1 MSDAIYGS
9 AIIPLVGHR
18 ATFPCVLRLR
28 PAAGQSASR
37 AAICRTASDLA
48 RRRATGSSCVDSAP
62 SSFTGPVCGPSSGR
76 SAGPLPDRASALA
89 RGTPLARGPGHRA
102 APAAGGKATRKHR
115 ARIRGKGRSFMTAGL
130 QMRPQCAS
138 QAEPAGNPPAFCPA
152 VTRLRVS
159 AARRHRNERPAPD
172 RGSGKRFRPRHS
184 HARRTNGRSAGPG
197 QAC

>member
-18 ATFPCVLRLR
+18 ATFPCVLRSR

-37 AAICRTASDLA
+37 AAICRTASDWA

-62 SSFTGPVCGPSSGR
+62 SSFPGPVCGPSSGR

-102 APAAGGKATRKHR
+102 APAAGGRPPGRTARGYAAKA
-115 ARIRGKGRSFMTAGL
+115 GPSMTAGL
-130 QMRPQCAS
+130 HMRPQYAS

-152 VTRLRVS
+152 VTRPGAS

-172 RGSGKRFRPRHS
+172 RGSGKRFRPRQG

-197 QAC
+197 RAC